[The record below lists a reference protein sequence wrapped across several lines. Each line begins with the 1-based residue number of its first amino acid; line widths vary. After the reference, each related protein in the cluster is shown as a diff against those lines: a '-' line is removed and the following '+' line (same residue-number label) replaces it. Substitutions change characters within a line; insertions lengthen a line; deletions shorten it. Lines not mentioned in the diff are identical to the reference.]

1 MFCMHCGQQL
11 PDNAQFCFQ
20 CGNKIFTEQDLSPV
34 PEVEPAPAS
43 VVEPSLAPQPAPVG
57 DNGSHVPSISE
68 PDKNAPKADVFK
80 EKTKP
85 VISKLWAN
93 KVTRYITLGVLALL
107 LIVIVIV
114 AIPSKASI
122 YIPDPEVYFGI
133 PMVEKDKENS
143 IPRYQYSSGWDMTNS
158 VRAYALS
165 LRDDYRFVMLNANED
180 ETFLEYHFFHIDNSD
195 TVITLRYINDG
206 FNNKIVLVATK
217 DIGFKPLGIYSSSQ
231 NEPVVEE
238 DKNEQA
244 QSKPV
249 QNEKPVTQEESQS
262 SSLKDRNPAVLPD
275 FTAYDSSNSYKHY
288 VTYLPKKE
296 PMLLCIGY
304 ESSDTNST
312 YAVQDY
318 MNALFQMG
326 YKLDEEHS
334 FKSTFANMPAETFYL
349 YHPNIPVSFIS
360 GTRGQIQIDYR
371 YTSNNKCIHIYI
383 RLPETIVMEGFETAY
398 ATEKAENEAEAKE
411 SSSSNKGSSGGSS
424 GGGTPSVDRDIYDVK
439 TRCGVCH
446 GDGDC
451 NKCGGDGKVYSSA
464 SKKED
469 RNCPSCSGRGNCRS
483 CGGDGWVG
491 EG

>member
-11 PDNAQFCFQ
+11 PDNAQFCIK
-20 CGNKIFTEQDLSPV
+20 CGNKIFTEQDLNPV
-34 PEVEPAPAS
+34 PVVEPTPAS
-43 VVEPSLAPQPAPVG
+43 VVEPPLAPQSATVE

-68 PDKNAPKADVFK
+68 PDNKAPKADVFK
-80 EKTKP
+80 EITKP
-85 VISKLWAN
+85 AIGKLWAN
-93 KVTRYITLGVLALL
+93 KVTRYIALGVLALL
-107 LIVIVIV
+107 LIGIVIV
-114 AIPSKASI
+114 AIPSNPSI
-122 YIPDPEVYFGI
+122 YIPDPKVYFGI
-133 PMVEKDKENS
+133 PMVEKDKENA
-143 IPRYQYSSGWDMTNS
+143 IPRYQYSSDWDMTDS
-158 VRAYALS
+158 VKAYALS
-165 LRDDYRFVMLNANED
+165 LRDDYRFVMLNAKED
-180 ETFLEYHFFHIDNSD
+180 ETFLEYHFFHIDNSG
-195 TVITLRYINDG
+195 TIITLRYINDG

-217 DIGFKPLGIYSSSQ
+217 DIGFKPLRRYSSSQ
-231 NEPVVEE
+231 NEPIVDE
-238 DKNEQA
+238 DE
-244 QSKPV
+244 SEPV
-249 QNEKPVTQEESQS
+249 QNKEPVTQEESQS

-275 FTAYDSSNSYKHY
+275 FTAYDSSNSYKQY
-288 VTYLPKKE
+288 VTYLPEKE

-312 YAVQDY
+312 YVVQDY
-318 MNALFQMG
+318 MKALFEMG

-334 FKSTFANMPAETFYL
+334 YKSTFANMPAETFYL
-349 YHPNIPVSFIS
+349 YHPNLPVSFIR

-398 ATEKAENEAEAKE
+398 ATEKAENEAESKE
-411 SSSSNKGSSGGSS
+411 SSSSNKGSSAGNA
-424 GGGTPSVDRDIYDVK
+424 GGGTPSVDRDLYDVK